1 MNLQTNIE
9 QSNHFSLNQT
19 MKESFNE
26 VNLKDSTSKYRP
38 EYSEILPMLESQS
51 VDRLK
56 SINKKIEFILKEQ
69 GITFGESRKG
79 HYIERPWYLDL
90 IPHVVNESEFHIVE
104 KGVKQRLLALNKFL
118 LDIYSDRKI
127 LKEKI
132 IPKEIILGDPNYL
145 RDCHAVK
152 VPHDIYLHIGAFDI
166 ARTSEG
172 NFQIMDDNVTIPSGI
187 SYAMTN
193 RQILRQQFPNLFEK
207 SSIKQIWDTTPV
219 MLSILKECAPKQD
232 NNPMVV
238 LLSPGIYNEAY
249 SEHELLASKMGIPL
263 VLPKDLIV
271 KDNHVFMKTVYGLS
285 RVDVIYRRIQDYYID
300 PVSFYQDSVL
310 GVPGLF
316 SCVRYGNVT
325 VANAIG
331 SGVASSKC
339 LLPFSDDI
347 IKFYLSEEPIIT
359 TVPSS
364 LLNEEKYV
372 QYVFTN
378 IDKYVIKPKQGTGGA
393 GILIGCESSKSQIE
407 EMKQRVLKNPYEF
420 IAQELIPLSKSKVF
434 TPDGGFKERYVETR
448 FYTFLGH
455 SFYLS
460 NCALTRVSKE
470 ESSLMVCNAMGGGSK
485 DTWIMG
491 KSEIIR
497 KRNEVLY
504 PNRISKSLILSRVAE
519 SLFWLGRYINRG
531 FTTAN
536 VLQVAYSSEIDILL
550 GSDDPSYTS
559 LIKTLSRLTG
569 SPVKKLFKSTEPWH
583 VSFFKHAVADSKNPY
598 SLRSNMNYAM
608 NNAREIQNYLS
619 NDMWVSLKK
628 LLEYL
633 SELPGSEKSNN
644 QNISVDDLSEWLVGV
659 VHYSQSFYGA
669 SLDTFSR
676 QDILQ
681 FIQLGRYIEHCS
693 YIVTVIKSTIQFLVK
708 ATQSEKEIPNLQPF
722 IIVILKILNS
732 YEAYQWHYQSIFDPY
747 LAYKMMITDKGFNNS
762 LVNSLDKIK
771 TILNAIGNDSVMTM
785 PEEETP
791 EYICDILI
799 SRAFSFDLKDN
810 LSKSQGSQK
819 YIKKQEHFLYSKDE
833 VKPGYW
839 AAHLKAGV
847 ELLGNKIMDRYSN
860 ISSSTPFTVQQ

>member
-1 MNLQTNIE
+1 MTSE
-9 QSNHFSLNQT
+9 QSNSFSVRTNQS
-19 MKESFNE
+19 KESFSEIKPKNS
-26 VNLKDSTSKYRP
+26 NGKYRP

-51 VDRLK
+51 VDRLR
-56 SINKKIEFILKEQ
+56 SINKRIEFVLKEQ
-69 GITFGESRKG
+69 GITFGESRRG
-79 HYIERPWYLDL
+79 NYVERPWYLDL
-90 IPHVVNESEFHIVE
+90 IPHIVNESEFSLVE
-104 KGVKQRLLALNKFL
+104 RGVKQRLLALNKFL
-118 LDIYSDRKI
+118 LDIYSSRKI
-127 LKEKI
+127 LIDKV
-132 IPKEIILGDPNYL
+132 IPKEVILADPNYL
-145 RDCHAVK
+145 RDCQSVK
-152 VPHDIYLHIGAFDI
+152 VPHDVYLHIGAFDI
-166 ARTSEG
+166 ARSSDG
-172 NFQIMDDNVTIPSGI
+172 SFQVIDDNVTIPSGI

-193 RQILRQQFPNLFEK
+193 RQVLRQQFPNIFEK
-207 SSIKQIWDTTPV
+207 ASIKQIWDTTPV
-219 MLSILKECAPKQD
+219 MLSILKECAPTQD

-249 SEHELLASKMGIPL
+249 SEHELLANKMGIPL

-331 SGVASSKC
+331 SGVASSKS
-339 LLPFSDDI
+339 LLPFTDAI
-347 IKFYLSEEPIIT
+347 IRYYLSEEPILKS
-359 TVPSS
+359 VPTA
-364 LLNEEKYV
+364 LLSDPKFVEF
-372 QYVFTN
+372 VFSN
-378 IDKYVIKPKQGTGGA
+378 IDDFVIKPKQGTGGL
-393 GILIGCESSKSQIE
+393 GILIGRESTRAQIE
-407 EMKQRVLKNPYEF
+407 DMKQKVLKNPFEYV
-420 IAQELIPLSKSKVF
+420 AQELIPLSTAKVF
-434 TPDGGFKERYVETR
+434 TPDGNFKERYVETR
-448 FYTFLGH
+448 FYTFLGN
-455 SFYLS
+455 SFHLS

-491 KSEIIR
+491 KNDVIHRRSEI
-497 KRNEVLY
+497 LF
-504 PNRISKSLILSRVAE
+504 PNRITRSLILSRVAE

-569 SPVKKLFKSTEPWH
+569 SPVKKLFKSSEPWH
-583 VSFFKHAVADSKNPY
+583 VSFFKHAVADSRNPY
-598 SLRSNMNYAM
+598 SVKSNMNYAM

-619 NDMWVSLKK
+619 NDMWVSLRK

-633 SELPGSEKSNN
+633 SELPGVEDSVN
-644 QNISVDDLSEWLVGV
+644 QNMTVDHLSEWLVGV

-693 YIVTVIKSTIQFLVK
+693 YIITVIKSTLQFLVK
-708 ATQSEKEIPNLQPF
+708 ATQSDTDMPNLQPF

-732 YEAYQWHYQSIFDPY
+732 YEAYQWNYQSIFDPY

-762 LVNSLDKIK
+762 LVSSLDKIK
-771 TILNAIGNDSVMTM
+771 SILNAIGTDSGLTM
-785 PEEETP
+785 HDEETP
-791 EYICDILI
+791 EYICDVLI

-810 LSKSQGSQK
+810 LGKPSVNPPK
-819 YIKKQEHFLYSKDE
+819 IKKQDQFLYAKDE

-839 AAHLKAGV
+839 ASHLKAGI

-860 ISSSTPFTVQQ
+860 ISSPTPFTVQL